1 MKVNADLHNHLKTR
15 SDRLGINFNRAI
27 DVARERLGAGG
38 IIGVVNFDDFL
49 YEQFSDLEGYERK
62 NFGNGFYVPE
72 KDILVVK
79 GQEVPT
85 MQGHLLVLG
94 LQGGKH
100 LKSGDVEDVIEEA
113 TLGHGIIIADHPF
126 YRDGIGKYLE
136 GLAREKVS
144 YLNIFDGIEVYN
156 NSAELWIPFLTP
168 SKANRKAG
176 EFFDI
181 WKERADIGALITS
194 DGHSLAEL
202 GKCCT
207 QLEMP
212 SYDEISDSRSLVRV
226 LSESIRQSRG
236 YGRIENLIYPAV
248 LHAGALALYK
258 VKDKIFTRSF
268 SYPDKPENITF

>member
-15 SDRLGINFNRAI
+15 SDSLTINFNQAI
-27 DVARERLGAGG
+27 DVARKRLGAGG
-38 IIGVVNFDDFL
+38 IIGIVNFDDFL

-62 NFGNGFYVPE
+62 DFGNGFYVPE

-79 GQEVPT
+79 GQEIPT
-85 MQGHLLVLG
+85 KQGHLLVLG
-94 LQGGKH
+94 LQEGKH
-100 LKSGDVEDVIEEA
+100 LKPGNVEDVIEEA
-113 TLGHGIIIADHPF
+113 TFSHGIIIADHPF

-136 GLAREKVS
+136 GLARES
-144 YLNIFDGIEVYN
+144 GSHLNIFDGIEVYN

-168 SKANRKAG
+168 SKANRRAG
-176 EFFDI
+176 EFFED
-181 WKERADIGALITS
+181 WKEKADIGALITS

-236 YGRIENLIYPAV
+236 FGRIENFTYPAI
-248 LHAGALALYK
+248 LHAGALVFYGI
-258 VKDKIFTRSF
+258 KDKIFVRSF
-268 SYPDKPENITF
+268 RYPDKAEDTSF